1 MAMLSCVKLH
11 ASDKE
16 LEFYGTKEWTKA
28 SFLRLD
34 YEEVC
39 WQGEHLANFWGIA
52 MPGFLVYGVG
62 LPLMSFVLLYRNR
75 EHLEDKKYTFRLGLL
90 CELGEGSVFSPVWIA
105 SRYGFFF

>member
-11 ASDKE
+11 ASDEEIKE
-16 LEFYGTKEWTKA
+16 YGTREWTKA

-62 LPLMSFVLLYRNR
+62 IPLTSFVLLYRNR
-75 EHLEDKKYTFRLGLL
+75 EHLEEKKYTFRLGLL
-90 CELGEGSVFSPVWIA
+90 CELGGGGCLVCFLLLA
-105 SRYGFFF
+105 FFF